1 MLESTVMNA
10 SYHRQR
16 PRHPDVPRLGQQAC
30 ESWGMRWFVAA
41 IAAAAVLLVTFPVL
55 AAGSSDGPG
64 ECKSA
69 LGFRTLGNSE
79 SCDTLGA
86 AGSLPAAVLV
96 FVLIAWGW
104 QYLRAGRH

>member
-1 MLESTVMNA
+1 
-10 SYHRQR
+10 
-16 PRHPDVPRLGQQAC
+16 
-30 ESWGMRWFVAA
+30 MRWFVAS
-41 IAAAAVLLVTFPVL
+41 IAAGAVLLLTFPVL

-69 LGFRTLGNSE
+69 VGFRTLGNSE

-86 AGSLPAAVLV
+86 AVSLPVAVLV

-104 QYLRAGRH
+104 KYLRIDRH

>member
-1 MLESTVMNA
+1 
-10 SYHRQR
+10 
-16 PRHPDVPRLGQQAC
+16 
-30 ESWGMRWFVAA
+30 MRWFVAA

-86 AGSLPAAVLV
+86 AVSLPVAVLV
-96 FVLIAWGW
+96 FLLIAWGW
-104 QYLRAGRH
+104 KHFRSSRR

>member
-1 MLESTVMNA
+1 
-10 SYHRQR
+10 
-16 PRHPDVPRLGQQAC
+16 
-30 ESWGMRWFVAA
+30 MRWFIVSM
-41 IAAAAVLLVTFPVL
+41 AAVTVLVVTFPVL

-69 LGFRTLGNSE
+69 VGLRTLGNSE

-86 AGSLPAAVLV
+86 AVSLPAAVLV

-104 QYLRAGRH
+104 KYLRVGRH